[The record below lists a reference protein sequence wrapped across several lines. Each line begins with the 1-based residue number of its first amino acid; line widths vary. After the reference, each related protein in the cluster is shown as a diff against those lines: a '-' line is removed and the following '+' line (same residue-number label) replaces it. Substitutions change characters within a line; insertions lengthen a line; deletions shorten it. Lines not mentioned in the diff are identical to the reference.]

1 MRHLFSK
8 YGGNLGESGC
18 VSWMFN
24 KKGLV
29 LIDKANGVSE
39 DDLMAIV
46 LESGGDDLVSE
57 DDQFEITCAPECFE
71 GLLNALEAAGVKWE
85 SADISMVPDT
95 TISLSGEEATR
106 LMKLV
111 DALEEQDDVQA
122 VFGNFEL
129 PDEEEEE

>member
-1 MRHLFSK
+1 
-8 YGGNLGESGC
+8 
-18 VSWMFN
+18 
-24 KKGLV
+24 
-29 LIDKANGVSE
+29 
-39 DDLMAIV
+39 
-46 LESGGDDLVSE
+46 
-57 DDQFEITCAPECFE
+57 
-71 GLLNALEAAGVKWE
+71 
-85 SADISMVPDT
+85 MVPDT